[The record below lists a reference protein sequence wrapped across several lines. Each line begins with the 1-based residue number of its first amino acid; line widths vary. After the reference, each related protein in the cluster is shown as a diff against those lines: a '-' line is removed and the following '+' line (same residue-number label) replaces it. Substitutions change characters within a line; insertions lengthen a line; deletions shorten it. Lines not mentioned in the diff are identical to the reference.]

1 MPLLKKYSA
10 RLCTYSQGHLIT
22 WEAPFLG
29 VKAGIVT
36 LDAYNRRNKSIIC
49 DGKLIWLGFG
59 IVPRAAALIVRLE
72 RETNKKWG
80 LDGF

>member
-36 LDAYNRRNKSIIC
+36 LDAYNRRDKSIIC
-49 DGKLIWLGFG
+49 DGKLIYLRQKVLLAPKNLLFYF
-59 IVPRAAALIVRLE
+59 IPTIITLL
-72 RETNKKWG
+72 
-80 LDGF
+80 